1 MPVRNATAH
10 PPITTVPAGVTAGVT
25 AGFGLTPLHVDKSAA
40 ASLLNALQT
49 ARTEAKGPKET
60 LRFPGRGDRGAP
72 LCFHGWD
79 TYSNVAAEQ
88 HDPRQQSKYTCV
100 LYRGERG
107 MLPRLLAVLPEFGDV
122 LALAN
127 SAAPDMEIA
136 LVHALFQDSP
146 QARFDWH
153 RDNEVKDSEDV
164 ERTIVILRSG
174 HASAGT
180 VKVALFLKPRRPRPA
195 EGPDT
200 THARGSADSMSVGPD
215 AEHGVASVEEES
227 GLATPV
233 TVVAEVVEAEVAALA
248 AEVAAD
254 GVMDTTVDGKTTG
267 EANGDR
273 LKRKA
278 EMQLM
283 RTEEKLARTR
293 GAIIAPSRTGEGFAL
308 ATGRA
313 ESCLVDAV
321 VDGMTILDANT
332 DVSLVKMRRLAIPE
346 LGNERQAS
354 WKTAKE
360 AMLTMQLPFEL
371 HEATALFRSSGAP
384 MLNLLKAE
392 PGVYI
397 IGLDVGVRAA
407 GVEKKYRHCVCLTT
421 IATEHAP
428 LGRLM
433 DNNARTKPVYIE
445 STDLV
450 HKVPA
455 KKVWRKLLQ
464 QSVGHDNFWVNTTD
478 VYQLRK
484 AE

>member
-1 MPVRNATAH
+1 MLQR
-10 PPITTVPAGVTAGVT
+10 
-25 AGFGLTPLHVDKSAA
+25 LSA
-40 ASLLNALQT
+40 LL
-49 ARTEAKGPKET
+49 
-60 LRFPGRGDRGAP
+60 PG
-72 LCFHGWD
+72 
-79 TYSNVAAEQ
+79 
-88 HDPRQQSKYTCV
+88 
-100 LYRGERG
+100 
-107 MLPRLLAVLPEFGDV
+107 FGDV
-122 LALAN
+122 LVLADRV
-127 SAAPDMEIA
+127 APNMEIA
-136 LVHALFQDSP
+136 MVHALFQDSP
-146 QARFDWH
+146 QARFRWH
-153 RDNEVKDSEDV
+153 RDNKVKGSEDV
-164 ERTIVILRSG
+164 ECTIVILLSDTRSSMQVEGFEEYAYDGQGSAVLFDSGAVHRSG
-174 HASAGT
+174 HAAAGT
-180 VKVALFLKPRRPRPA
+180 VKIAIFLRPRRPRPA

-215 AEHGVASVEEES
+215 AEHGVASAEEES
-227 GLATPV
+227 GIVTPV

-254 GVMDTTVDGKTTG
+254 GVVDTTVDGKTTG

-433 DNNARTKPVYIE
+433 DNSARTKPVYIE
-445 STDLV
+445 QTDLV

-455 KKVWRKLLQ
+455 KMVWRTLLK
-464 QSVGHDNFWVNTTD
+464 QSIGHDDFRSTLWMCTSSA
-478 VYQLRK
+478 LRSESK
-484 AE
+484 PPQSGLPPTCRLLGPSALSAAVHA

>member
-1 MPVRNATAH
+1 
-10 PPITTVPAGVTAGVT
+10 
-25 AGFGLTPLHVDKSAA
+25 
-40 ASLLNALQT
+40 
-49 ARTEAKGPKET
+49 
-60 LRFPGRGDRGAP
+60 
-72 LCFHGWD
+72 
-79 TYSNVAAEQ
+79 
-88 HDPRQQSKYTCV
+88 
-100 LYRGERG
+100 
-107 MLPRLLAVLPEFGDV
+107 
-122 LALAN
+122 
-127 SAAPDMEIA
+127 
-136 LVHALFQDSP
+136 
-146 QARFDWH
+146 
-153 RDNEVKDSEDV
+153 
-164 ERTIVILRSG
+164 
-174 HASAGT
+174 
-180 VKVALFLKPRRPRPA
+180 
-195 EGPDT
+195 
-200 THARGSADSMSVGPD
+200 MSVGPD

-233 TVVAEVVEAEVAALA
+233 TVVAEMAEAVVEAVAAEVA
-248 AEVAAD
+248 VAAD
-254 GVMDTTVDGKTTG
+254 GVEDTTMDGKTTD

-283 RTEEKLARTR
+283 RMEQKLARTR

-308 ATGRA
+308 ATGRQ

-321 VDGMTILDANT
+321 VDGMRILDANA
-332 DVSLVKMRRLAIPE
+332 DVSLVTMRRLAIPE

-354 WKTAKE
+354 WQTAMT
-360 AMLTMQLPFEL
+360 AMLTLQLPFEL
-371 HEATALFRSSGAP
+371 REASARFCTNGAP

-397 IGLDVGVRAA
+397 VGLEVGVRAA

-433 DNNARTKPVYIE
+433 DNSARTKPVYIE
-445 STDLV
+445 QTDLV

-455 KKVWRKLLQ
+455 KKAWRKLLQ

>member
-1 MPVRNATAH
+1 V
-10 PPITTVPAGVTAGVT
+10 
-25 AGFGLTPLHVDKSAA
+25 
-40 ASLLNALQT
+40 
-49 ARTEAKGPKET
+49 
-60 LRFPGRGDRGAP
+60 
-72 LCFHGWD
+72 
-79 TYSNVAAEQ
+79 
-88 HDPRQQSKYTCV
+88 
-100 LYRGERG
+100 
-107 MLPRLLAVLPEFGDV
+107 
-122 LALAN
+122 
-127 SAAPDMEIA
+127 
-136 LVHALFQDSP
+136 
-146 QARFDWH
+146 
-153 RDNEVKDSEDV
+153 
-164 ERTIVILRSG
+164 
-174 HASAGT
+174 SAG
-180 VKVALFLKPRRPRPA
+180 
-195 EGPDT
+195 
-200 THARGSADSMSVGPD
+200 
-215 AEHGVASVEEES
+215 EES
-227 GLATPV
+227 GIVTPV
-233 TVVAEVVEAEVAALA
+233 TVVAEAEVAAVEAVA
-248 AEVAAD
+248 AEVAVAAD
-254 GVMDTTVDGKTTG
+254 GVMDTTVDGTKTG

-273 LKRKA
+273 MKRKA

-308 ATGRA
+308 ATGRQ

-332 DVSLVKMRRLAIPE
+332 DASLVKMRRLAIPE

-360 AMLTMQLPFEL
+360 AMLTLQLPFEL
-371 HEATALFRSSGAP
+371 HEATARFRSSGAP

-397 IGLDVGVRAA
+397 VGLDVGVRAA

-455 KKVWRKLLQ
+455 KKVGRKLLQ
-464 QSVGHDNFWVNTTD
+464 QSIGHDDFSVNPMD
-478 VYQLRK
+478 VYHLRK